1 LTLLRCGAQELEAL
15 RERAKVREH
24 DSQMLIESEKVIE
37 RERERQRERERERG
51 GG

>member
-1 LTLLRCGAQELEAL
+1 VVHKLEAM
-15 RERAKVREH
+15 REREKVWEQ
-24 DSQMLIESEKVIE
+24 DAQVLIESEKVIE

>member
-1 LTLLRCGAQELEAL
+1 LEAL
-15 RERAKVREH
+15 RERAKVWEH
-24 DSQMLIESEKVIE
+24 DSPMLIESEKVIE